1 MDIPHL
7 QKQLW
12 LQTSESFKSDL
23 FTLIYKFLK
32 MLRGNAI
39 NVKKGFQSSRRHYF
53 ALLSLILFGGCDIS
67 TAPCPSSSVKVY
79 GPDSELS

>member
-39 NVKKGFQSSRRHYF
+39 NVKKGF
-53 ALLSLILFGGCDIS
+53 
-67 TAPCPSSSVKVY
+67 
-79 GPDSELS
+79 